1 MEAFRLLIVTGMS
14 GAGKTQVL
22 QALEDM
28 GYLCIDNIPPVLIP
42 KLSEIC
48 RQGGERTNRVAL
60 VVDIRGG
67 EFFEALSS
75 DETLIRRYKESRR
88 SHPLAPNGL
97 ITTGLK
103 KERQILNSVRHKADF
118 IIDTTNMKTASL
130 KEYLKTRFA
139 QVDEAHGMAITVVS
153 FGFKYGIPLDADMV
167 WDVRFLPNP
176 FYIPEFRHKT
186 GRVKAVNEYIHSFE
200 VTEEF
205 KRRYFDTM
213 DFLVPNY
220 EQEGKSQFIVAV
232 GCTGGMH
239 RSVAMAEALYSH
251 LLEKGY
257 RVTVEHRDM
266 MKNNVEEDYNPHEI
280 ITLDN

>member
-28 GYLCIDNIPPVLIP
+28 GVFMYRQYSTCADS

-75 DETLIRRYKESRR
+75 SLDRLKDMKVDFEIVFMDATDETLIRRYKESRR
-88 SHPLAPNGL
+88 SHPLAPDGL
-97 ITTGLK
+97 ITTGL

-130 KEYLKTRFA
+130 KEHLKT
-139 QVDEAHGMAITVVS
+139 
-153 FGFKYGIPLDADMV
+153 
-167 WDVRFLPNP
+167 
-176 FYIPEFRHKT
+176 
-186 GRVKAVNEYIHSFE
+186 
-200 VTEEF
+200 
-205 KRRYFDTM
+205 
-213 DFLVPNY
+213 
-220 EQEGKSQFIVAV
+220 
-232 GCTGGMH
+232 
-239 RSVAMAEALYSH
+239 LYSS
-251 LLEKGY
+251 G
-257 RVTVEHRDM
+257 
-266 MKNNVEEDYNPHEI
+266 
-280 ITLDN
+280 

>member
-28 GYLCIDNIPPVLIP
+28 GYLCIDNIPPILIP

-75 DETLIRRYKESRR
+75 SLETLREMKVDYEIVFMDATDETLIRRYKESRR
-88 SHPLAPNGL
+88 SHPLAPDGM

-103 KERQILNSVRHKADF
+103 EERQILNSVRHKADF

-130 KEYLKTRFA
+130 KEYLKTRFT
-139 QVDEAHGMAITVVS
+139 QVDEGHGMSITVVN
-153 FGFKYGIPLDADMV
+153 PLFAPSRRRSDPRRADKG
-167 WDVRFLPNP
+167 WRTHEGPQGP
-176 FYIPEFRHKT
+176 RAQATAARPEEAGPRSPPPPRT
-186 GRVKAVNEYIHSFE
+186 GHAG
-200 VTEEF
+200 
-205 KRRYFDTM
+205 
-213 DFLVPNY
+213 VP
-220 EQEGKSQFIVAV
+220 AA
-232 GCTGGMH
+232 GGGAPA
-239 RSVAMAEALYSH
+239 R
-251 LLEKGY
+251 
-257 RVTVEHRDM
+257 
-266 MKNNVEEDYNPHEI
+266 
-280 ITLDN
+280 

>member
-28 GYLCIDNIPPVLIP
+28 GYLCIDNIPPILIP

-75 DETLIRRYKESRR
+75 SLETLREMKVDYEIVFMDATDETLIRRYKETRR
-88 SHPLAPNGL
+88 SHPLAPDGM

-103 KERQILNSVRHKADF
+103 EERQILNSVRHKADF

-130 KEYLKTRFA
+130 KEYLKTRFT
-139 QVDEAHGMAITVVS
+139 QVDEGHGMSITVVS
-153 FGFKYGIPLDADMV
+153 FGFKYGLPLDADMV

-186 GRVKAVNEYIHSFE
+186 GRVKAV
-200 VTEEF
+200 
-205 KRRYFDTM
+205 KDR
-213 DFLVPNY
+213 
-220 EQEGKSQFIVAV
+220 KSVV
-232 GCTGGMH
+232 
-239 RSVAMAEALYSH
+239 
-251 LLEKGY
+251 
-257 RVTVEHRDM
+257 
-266 MKNNVEEDYNPHEI
+266 
-280 ITLDN
+280 